1 MIVPRRKV
9 VRFKPV
15 QSRTTGLQCRGTFK
29 YCEIEIQ
36 IQIQYHFDSYQNS
49 RFRFCVVHFSKAAL

>member
-1 MIVPRRKV
+1 MIVSRRKV

-15 QSRTTGLQCRGTFK
+15 QSRNTGFQHRGTLK
-29 YCEIEIQ
+29 YREIE

-49 RFRFCVVHFSKAAL
+49 RFRFCVVHFSKTAL